1 MKLFTII
8 TFATLALTAEAKT
21 RGHVGK
27 NDDRRELKS
36 SKSSKSVDVGH
47 ECQSCENQLPGYAF
61 FGKNYEDHK
70 FYENVRD
77 AIITNDL
84 SLILDGDEP
93 AYGED
98 YFVPGPLGF
107 STGGNPSDPVTCY
120 DDRGTLFICT
130 LITFLGEAIYR
141 SELLSCLYTQI
152 VTLARNEFA
161 SGLCQAVSA
170 FDRERRLSTFT
181 DPQKEAIN
189 RVLESEIEDPLQQAI
204 MSSMALMGAESLM
217 GMMDGL
223 GLGCGSTDN
232 PFIDM
237 ICNAGEG
244 RKLLPSTDPL
254 PFGSVV
260 NDFLEAID
268 GIDADTA
275 RAIKDNLFFAK
286 CSFGTGTCAA
296 IFGLLK
302 TFDAMMCRYRD
313 DRGCGSETCTRDL
326 EFDVNFQAERLIMD
340 LPFAQVFP
348 LADLLAPCDYCLAN
362 KSGGCAAFC
371 PYYKSI
377 TNCPSTFGS
386 GSLNG
391 APYVFADF
399 IQS

>member
-21 RGHVGK
+21 RG
-27 NDDRRELKS
+27 RRGLKS

-47 ECQSCENQLPGYAF
+47 ECQSCENQLPGYAL

-70 FYENVRD
+70 FYENVRE
-77 AIITNDL
+77 AILNNDP

-98 YFVPGPLGF
+98 YFVPGPLGL
-107 STGGNPSDPVTCY
+107 STGGNPSNPFTCY
-120 DDRGTLFICT
+120 DDTGTLFICT

-152 VTLARNEFA
+152 VTLARNEFFA
-161 SGLCQAVSA
+161 SSICDDVSA

-189 RVLESEIEDPLQQAI
+189 RVLESEIVDPLQQDI
-204 MSSMALMGAESLM
+204 MGSMALIGAESLM

-237 ICNAGEG
+237 ICNVGEG

-260 NDFLEAID
+260 TDFLGAID
-268 GIDADTA
+268 GIDSDTA
-275 RAIKDNLFFAK
+275 MAIQDNLFFVK
-286 CSFGTGTCAA
+286 CSFGTETCAA

-340 LPFAQVFP
+340 LPFVEDFP

-377 TNCPSTFGS
+377 TNCPSTYPF
-386 GSLNG
+386 LNI
-391 APYVFADF
+391 APYAFNGF
-399 IQS
+399 IQSQV